1 MYHRAQCIS
10 VLHSVHTELVCVLY
24 ASQNK
29 LRDLL
34 YKILSDWFLSEFEV
48 LRKATISCVM
58 CVCPSALNSL
68 ALTGR
73 ILMKF
78 DV

>member
-1 MYHRAQCIS
+1 MYHQAQCIRD
-10 VLHSVHTELVCVLY
+10 LHSVHTVHLCVLY

-29 LRDLL
+29 LRFLL

-48 LRKATISCVM
+48 LRKATISCIM
-58 CVCPSALNSL
+58 CVCLSALNSL